1 MLENMSN
8 FFIVSNKDTKATLL
22 TSSVSILVI
31 EQLNV
36 CLDVIFGM

>member
-1 MLENMSN
+1 MSN
-8 FFIVSNKDTKATLL
+8 MFIVSNKDTKATSL

-36 CLDVIFGM
+36 CLDIIFGM